1 MLSLSC
7 IIRYASNLRK
17 SVEIFE
23 NLTLLLEKKTRW
35 FIIRIKRAAV
45 QYLHIDK
52 SGYLIFAV
60 PAQWKTKEKDVKTCT
75 RNENTNILSYSVLS
89 LTFWQWYFWDIVIW
103 TGKFRMKYT
112 LTKIQDLTFPR
123 FPIFLLYLSEIQSLL
138 PGKAATNCL
147 ADFLEK

>member
-52 SGYLIFAV
+52 SGYLIFASGC
-60 PAQWKTKEKDVKTCT
+60 AKNTAGKEGILKIDFNQCKRRFRGLFKWIDREDAKDKIK
-75 RNENTNILSYSVLS
+75 NHSH
-89 LTFWQWYFWDIVIW
+89 IW
-103 TGKFRMKYT
+103 GGKKC
-112 LTKIQDLTFPR
+112 
-123 FPIFLLYLSEIQSLL
+123 S
-138 PGKAATNCL
+138 
-147 ADFLEK
+147 

>member
-52 SGYLIFAV
+52 SGYLIFAL
-60 PAQWKTKEKDVKTCT
+60 DV
-75 RNENTNILSYSVLS
+75 
-89 LTFWQWYFWDIVIW
+89 Q
-103 TGKFRMKYT
+103 
-112 LTKIQDLTFPR
+112 KIHRKGRHFEDR
-123 FPIFLLYLSEIQSLL
+123 F
-138 PGKAATNCL
+138 
-147 ADFLEK
+147 

>member
-1 MLSLSC
+1 M
-7 IIRYASNLRK
+7 YQKRK
-17 SVEIFE
+17 YKHFI
-23 NLTLLLEKKTRW
+23 LLCLVLDLYV
-35 FIIRIKRAAV
+35 RAV
-45 QYLHIDK
+45 LLYL
-52 SGYLIFAV
+52 LA
-60 PAQWKTKEKDVKTCT
+60 
-75 RNENTNILSYSVLS
+75 
-89 LTFWQWYFWDIVIW
+89 DIVIW